1 METGR
6 MSKPGGTGAPSI
18 GSGKTDPCVQ
28 EKDAFF
34 LGDSHPESQFSAPG
48 VILSISL
55 LFNGLSGLLQSGPK
69 DRHKIV
75 KRDGEAGRKPRLAQR
90 FPA

>member
-6 MSKPGGTGAPSI
+6 MSEPGGTGAPSI

-34 LGDSHPESQFSAPG
+34 LGDSHLESQYSAPG
-48 VILSISL
+48 VTLSMSLTINELKGILR
-55 LFNGLSGLLQSGPK
+55 SGPK

-75 KRDGEAGRKPRLAQR
+75 KRGGRAG
-90 FPA
+90 